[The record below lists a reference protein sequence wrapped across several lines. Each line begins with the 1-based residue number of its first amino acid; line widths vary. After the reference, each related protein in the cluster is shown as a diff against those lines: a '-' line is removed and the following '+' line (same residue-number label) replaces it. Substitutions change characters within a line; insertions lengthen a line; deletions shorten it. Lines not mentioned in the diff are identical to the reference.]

1 MMLPKITLP
10 ATALSVSP
18 FCLGTGLWG
27 SSFRGRALEEL
38 FTAFL
43 AAGGNFFDSAHC
55 YAFWLEGGDGASET
69 ALGTLVR
76 KYACRSEMVIA
87 TKGGHPSGG
96 PQYPRPDRFLS
107 PEVIARDIEES
118 LSRLEMDTIDVFYL
132 HRDDSR
138 VPVSET
144 MDSLNIQLR
153 AGRVR
158 YLGASNWTVAR
169 IEEANRYAA
178 AHQLSGFVVSQ
189 PQWSLAHPNA
199 AVPTSD
205 PAMRHLTREDIA
217 WHVQHQF
224 PVAPYS
230 STANGYFAA
239 GRAPV
244 AAFDNPVSRD
254 RLARA
259 NALALEL
266 KVKPEQIALAYL
278 RSQPFP
284 VIPVLGTTNR
294 SHLLDALPAAAI
306 SLTPEQLQYLEGT
319 ARE

>member
-1 MMLPKITLP
+1 
-10 ATALSVSP
+10 
-18 FCLGTGLWG
+18 
-27 SSFRGRALEEL
+27 
-38 FTAFL
+38 
-43 AAGGNFFDSAHC
+43 
-55 YAFWLEGGDGASET
+55 
-69 ALGTLVR
+69 
-76 KYACRSEMVIA
+76 MVIA
-87 TKGGHPSGG
+87 TKGAHPSGG
-96 PQYPRPDRFLS
+96 PLYPRPDRFLS
-107 PEVIARDIEES
+107 PEVIAKDIEES
-118 LSRLEMDTIDVFYL
+118 LSRLQMDMIDVFYL

-169 IEEANRYAA
+169 IAEANSYAK

-199 AVPTSD
+199 PVPTSD
-205 PAMRHLTREDIA
+205 PAMRHLTPEDIA
-217 WHVQHQF
+217 WHTQHQF
-224 PVAPYS
+224 PVVPYS
-230 STANGYFAA
+230 STANGYFAP
-239 GRAPV
+239 GRQRNE
-244 AAFDNPVSRD
+244 AFENVVSRT

-284 VIPVLGTTNR
+284 VIPALGTTNV
-294 SHLLDALPAAAI
+294 SHLRDALSAAAI
-306 SLTPEQLQYLEGT
+306 SLTPEQLRYLEG
-319 ARE
+319 AAPELIPAIA